1 MMTISLQYVQ
11 RRKNHYRYRRKV
23 PLALRDALGGQVE
36 IVIPL
41 GTTEADVVRRW
52 PKAHK
57 DAEKRLAEAVRA
69 AEGTKGGAA
78 PPAPLTPLER
88 FKRANEH
95 IVGLGLDLTWTPGGE
110 DAEDVAREV
119 IAEGIARKYREDDEG
134 HPQDVSEA
142 DRALLRALALGGAQE
157 PPQASLEDAR
167 KFYLGEKV
175 EGTADE
181 VKKTQRID
189 RAVALVRKAL
199 GRDPII
205 AKLTRADAREVRD
218 HMLSDGE
225 LKPSTVHRML
235 NDVRAVINLAIKELP
250 LPGVTNPFL
259 GLEVK
264 QDAPTNKRD
273 ERKPFTE
280 DQLKKAR
287 ARVSGHA
294 SEDLQLIWRMLEGTG
309 ARLSEVAGLLVSD
322 VFTDHRHPHINLVF
336 HPHRRLKNTGSI
348 RRVPLVGDALK
359 AAQEAVELAQDGFL
373 FPGYAKTRARRDAAS
388 AALMKHVRKITD
400 DEKVTVHSLRHNMK
414 DRLRIGGVEAETV
427 DAILGHSSG
436 KVGDRYGGDE
446 ARLEVAMRG
455 MLRAFRAA

>member
-69 AEGTKGGAA
+69 AERPKGRVT
-78 PPAPLTPLER
+78 PPALLTPLER
-88 FKRANEH
+88 YKRANEH
-95 IVGLGLDLTWTPGGE
+95 LVGLGLDMTWTPGGE
-110 DAEDVAREV
+110 DPEDIAREV
-119 IAEGIARKYREDDEG
+119 IAEDIARKYREDDEG
-134 HPQDVSEA
+134 HPQDVTEA
-142 DRALLRALALGGAQE
+142 DRALLRALTLGAAQK
-157 PPQASLEDAR
+157 PPEATLEDAR

-175 EGTADE
+175 EGTHDE

-189 RAVALVRKAL
+189 RAMALVREAL
-199 GRDPII
+199 GRDPAV

-218 HMLSDGE
+218 TMLDKGLE
-225 LKPSTVHRML
+225 PSTVHRML

-264 QDAPTNKRD
+264 KDATASKKD
-273 ERKPFTE
+273 ERHPFNP
-280 DQLKKAR
+280 DQLKR
-287 ARVSGHA
+287 TRERVLGHA

-309 ARLSEVAGLLVSD
+309 ARLSEAAGLLVSD
-322 VFTDHRHPHINLVF
+322 VFTDHKHPHINLVF

-348 RRVPLVGDALK
+348 RKVPLVGDALA
-359 AAQEAVELAQDGFL
+359 AAQRALETAQDGFL

-414 DRLRIGGVEAETV
+414 DRLRVAGVEAETA

-446 ARLEVAMRG
+446 ARLEVA
-455 MLRAFRAA
+455 FRAMQKAFV